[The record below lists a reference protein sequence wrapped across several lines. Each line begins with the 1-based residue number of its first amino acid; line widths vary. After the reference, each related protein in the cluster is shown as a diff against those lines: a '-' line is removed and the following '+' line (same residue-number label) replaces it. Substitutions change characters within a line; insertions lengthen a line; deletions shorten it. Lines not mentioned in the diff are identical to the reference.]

1 MSKNQGVGFEG
12 RFIWAYDVAAGVF
25 LKHLVEEAE
34 ASEHKDEP
42 WLLEE
47 VSHWRVQAC
56 ISDFGITLKEQWSS
70 EQRQIFIKL
79 AEGACNRLATRES
92 IPAEEV
98 TSWRLGVTSRF
109 TSSFVAKMKYSRRQ
123 SSNWA
128 KRLLHWYL
136 ENCQVHPRATL
147 GGIWSTRL
155 TLADPNEWR

>member
-25 LKHLVEEAE
+25 LKHLVDEAE
-34 ASEHKDEP
+34 TSEHKYEP
-42 WLLEE
+42 WLLEA

-79 AEGACNRLATRES
+79 AEGACNKLATRET

-98 TSWRLGVTSRF
+98 TSWRLGDDQPLYIELRGENEILSAPVIELGEAIITLVSGKLPGPPKGNAWRYMEHPPN
-109 TSSFVAKMKYSRRQ
+109 TRR
-123 SSNWA
+123 S
-128 KRLLHWYL
+128 
-136 ENCQVHPRATL
+136 E
-147 GGIWSTRL
+147 
-155 TLADPNEWR
+155 